1 MTFFDINVNI
11 VTYNLF
17 IFDIIQEDSV
27 MEYETLKSEIYK
39 LNEDEIF
46 YRKYYYARQQ
56 EYSLKKFLAE
66 LDIDWVHERHLLVP
80 EISDTIP
87 PHYEDWFFFD
97 PEQRASILT
106 MRHNRYSPPIVH
118 DHTFFELIYVYDGA
132 CEQTISGSKHSLSL
146 GDICIIP
153 PGIRHSIGVFDN
165 SIVFNCLIRKST
177 LHNIFFNFLSNPN
190 ILTAFFLN
198 NIYSE
203 NGNDYIIFHTGSDY
217 EIGRG
222 FLYMYWESVNQSLYW
237 DQMISY
243 TLMLVFGLLIR
254 NYEKSIDVPTF
265 TQKADVQR
273 FALLQFIQDNFA
285 NVTLDQIA
293 EKFHYTPEYTSRLIK
308 STTGRSFTQIVQQV
322 RLEKA
327 QVLLQDTNLSVA
339 NIANQV
345 GYETTEYFIR
355 IFKKQMHMTP
365 TEYRRK
371 GIII

>member
-1 MTFFDINVNI
+1 MD
-11 VTYNLF
+11 
-17 IFDIIQEDSV
+17 
-27 MEYETLKSEIYK
+27 YETLKSEIYK
-39 LNEDEIF
+39 LNEEELF
-46 YRKYYYARQQ
+46 YRKYYYAKQQ
-56 EYSLKKFLAE
+56 KYSLEKFLAE
-66 LDIDWVHERHLLVP
+66 LDLEKVYEKHLLVP
-80 EISDTIP
+80 EIADTIP
-87 PHYEDWFFFD
+87 PRFEDSFFFD
-97 PEQRASILT
+97 MDKKASVVTL
-106 MRHNRYSPPIVH
+106 RHNRYSPAIIH
-118 DHTFFELIYVYDGA
+118 EHTFFELLYVYDGH
-132 CEQTISGSKHSLSL
+132 CEQSISGNKHSLSL
-146 GDICIIP
+146 GDICIVP
-153 PGIRHSIGVFDN
+153 PGIRHSVSVFDD

-177 LHNIFFNFLSNPN
+177 LHTAFFNFLSNPN

-203 NGNDYIIFHTGSDY
+203 NGNDYIIFHTGSDF
-217 EIGRG
+217 EIQRDI
-222 FLYMYWESVNQSLYW
+222 LYMYWESINKSLYW

-254 NYEKSIDVPTF
+254 NYEKSIEVPTF

-273 FALLQFIQDNFA
+273 FALMQYIQDNFDT
-285 NVTLDQIA
+285 VTLPQIA
-293 EKFHYTPEYTSRLIK
+293 DKFHYTPEYTSRLIK
-308 STTGRSFTQIVQQV
+308 STTGKSFTQILQQV

-371 GIII
+371 GIMI